1 MAARFWVGGTGNWS
15 DTARW
20 SATSGGAGGQSVPG
34 SADTAAFTAASGGGT
49 ATVDSN
55 VTIQTLTMTGYTGT
69 LAFGTNTISLNGTAG
84 TVFTGATTHSVSGTP
99 VINVTQTGGS
109 AITVIPGAV
118 TEANSISFNF
128 TGGTYTLTFL
138 ATASNAARNVN
149 FTGYAGSLVAF
160 STCFIYGNLTL
171 STGMSLSSGTS
182 ALTFGATS
190 GTQII
195 TSNTKAFDCPII
207 FNGIGGTFQLFDN
220 MTTGASRT
228 TTLTNGTLNLSG
240 KTLTTGLFA
249 SNNSNT
255 RTIAFGIGNI
265 ICNAAGGTLWTT
277 ATVTGLT
284 VTGTPVV
291 NISNSGAVATTVA
304 TGTLNEAN
312 AISFNFTIGTYS
324 LSFLNTAS
332 YTAKNVNF
340 TGFAGTWAATS
351 TGIVYGNFTLSTGM
365 TLTASA
371 STLRF
376 GATSGTQIITTNAK
390 TIDFTL
396 AVNGVGGTVKLA
408 DALTMGATRTF
419 NITNG
424 TFDGDNKT
432 ISGAASINPS
442 LSTTGTYTIK
452 NVSTALTFYTGQS
465 SVVTLG
471 SDCTFGAFNQ
481 INNSTSLDLASFQL
495 TCASFISPAGTS
507 RTLAFGTGNITITGS
522 GTVFQNAA
530 TITGTPVVNVT
541 YAGATAVTVQPGALA
556 EATAI
561 SFNFSAGTYPLTLFA
576 NLGESVKNLNFTGY
590 AGAWNRSST
599 CIIYGNLTLS
609 AGMTTPASSGLVNF
623 RATSGVQIITSN
635 AVTYD
640 GAFGIDGVGG
650 TVRLADALLMGTT
663 RTLTHTNGTLD
674 LNGKTLTVGTA
685 YTTATGTKDLTF
697 NGGTLVCPTA
707 AATAFNNAVPTGFTT
722 TAGTG
727 TGKISMTAATAKT
740 FVGGGST
747 YNCTLSNDGA
757 GALTISGSN
766 TFTTIANG
774 VSTTQFT
781 FTSGTTTTVT
791 NWNVTT
797 ISGGLITIISSTA
810 GSAATLSKAS
820 GTVLSSYV
828 SIKDS
833 TATGGATWYATSS
846 TNVSGNTGWI
856 FGVDKYWVGGTG
868 NWSNAARWATSSGG
882 AGGSGINIADSAVFN
897 SSSGGGTATVDS
909 NISIQNLTM
918 TGYTGTLAFGTN
930 TISLTSVGPTNI
942 PYIGDSTYSVT
953 GTPIINV
960 TTAITSGTVTVTP
973 GIATE
978 ANSISFNF
986 TGGTYLL
993 TFLGITSHTAR
1004 SINFTGFAG
1013 TWGGRT
1019 ALVTNTIYG
1028 NLLLSSG
1035 MTVATSTGTYIF
1047 GATSGTQTITSN
1059 GVFFDSNISIGTNG
1073 ISGTQT
1079 VLLSD
1084 ALNANSIVTHR
1095 NGDLDLNGKTLT
1107 VSRYATAAGTKNLI
1121 FNGGTLLNTG
1131 TTSTSFNN
1139 AVPSGFTTT
1148 AGTGTGYIRMTGAG
1162 TKTFVGGGST
1172 FNCTLSNDASST
1184 LTISGSNT
1192 FTSIANG
1199 TQPATFTFTAGTTQT
1214 LTNWNVSGTAG
1225 NLVTIKSSAAG
1236 TAASLSKASGTVSA
1250 DYLSIQDSTATG
1262 GASWYAGANSTN
1274 VSGNSGWIFTAPPVV
1289 TAGGN
1294 FFFMF

>member
-1 MAARFWVGGTGNWS
+1 MANRYWVGGAGNWNS
-15 DTARW
+15 TTKW
-20 SATSGGAGGQSVPG
+20 STTSGGANGASVPG
-34 SADTAAFTAASGGGT
+34 TGDAVIFNASSGVGI
-49 ATVDSN
+49 ATLNINAN
-55 VTIQTLTMTGYTGT
+55 VQSLTMTGYTGT
-69 LAFGTNTISLNGTAG
+69 LAFGTNTISLNS
-84 TVFTGATTHSVSGTP
+84 TGAVYTGDSTYSVTGTP
-99 VINVTQTGGS
+99 VINVTSTGS
-109 AITVIPGAV
+109 TAITVACGSP

-128 TGGTYTLTFL
+128 TGGTYTLDFL
-138 ATASNAARNVN
+138 GPLTNARSAN
-149 FTGYAGSLVAF
+149 FTGF
-160 STCFIYGNLTL
+160 SGTWATVSNGTLYGNLTL
-171 STGMSLSSGTS
+171 SSTMTFNSTGAGIYFSSSSATQTVTSNGKSFGSSVVSFNGTGGTRVLADPLICGQFSFGAGTSNLNDNTITCSSFLEFGTGVARVLAFGAGSITCNGTGTVFSLTATNLTVTGTPIVNISNNSATAATVTVTGLSEAQSISFNFTIGTYTLTSTAANVYRNLSFAGFSGSVSNSTMTVYGDLTLSSAAGFALNGTANITMASTS
-182 ALTFGATS
+182 AATRV
-190 GTQII
+190 I
-195 TSNTKAFDCPII
+195 TTNAKTVDRPII
-207 FNGIGGTFQLFDN
+207 FNGVGGSWQLADAL
-220 MTTGASRT
+220 TVGATRT
-228 TTLTNGTLNLSG
+228 TTLTNGTLDLSG

-255 RTIAFGIGNI
+255 RTIAFGAGNI
-265 ICNAAGGTLWTT
+265 TCNNSAAGGTLWNTG
-277 ATVTGLT
+277 TVTGLT

-291 NISNSGAVATTVA
+291 NISNSGALATTVA
-304 TGTLNEAN
+304 AGTLNEAN
-312 AISFNFTIGTYS
+312 AISFNFTTGTYS

-674 LNGKTLTVGTA
+674 LNGKTLTVGTS

-707 AATAFNNAVPTGFTT
+707 ATTAFNNAVPTGFTT

-774 VSTTQFT
+774 VQPTAFT
-781 FTSGTTTTVT
+781 FTAATTQTVT
-791 NWNVTT
+791 NWTVSG
-797 ISGGLITIISSTA
+797 ISGSLVTIISSTV
-810 GSAATLSKAS
+810 GTAATLSKSS
-820 GTVLSSYV
+820 GTVSSNYLSL
-828 SIKDS
+828 KDS
-833 TATGGATWYATSS
+833 TATGGAT
-846 TNVSGNTGWI
+846 
-856 FGVDKYWVGGTG
+856 
-868 NWSNAARWATSSGG
+868 
-882 AGGSGINIADSAVFN
+882 
-897 SSSGGGTATVDS
+897 
-909 NISIQNLTM
+909 
-918 TGYTGTLAFGTN
+918 
-930 TISLTSVGPTNI
+930 
-942 PYIGDSTYSVT
+942 
-953 GTPIINV
+953 
-960 TTAITSGTVTVTP
+960 
-973 GIATE
+973 
-978 ANSISFNF
+978 
-986 TGGTYLL
+986 
-993 TFLGITSHTAR
+993 
-1004 SINFTGFAG
+1004 
-1013 TWGGRT
+1013 
-1019 ALVTNTIYG
+1019 
-1028 NLLLSSG
+1028 
-1035 MTVATSTGTYIF
+1035 
-1047 GATSGTQTITSN
+1047 
-1059 GVFFDSNISIGTNG
+1059 
-1073 ISGTQT
+1073 
-1079 VLLSD
+1079 
-1084 ALNANSIVTHR
+1084 
-1095 NGDLDLNGKTLT
+1095 
-1107 VSRYATAAGTKNLI
+1107 
-1121 FNGGTLLNTG
+1121 
-1131 TTSTSFNN
+1131 
-1139 AVPSGFTTT
+1139 
-1148 AGTGTGYIRMTGAG
+1148 
-1162 TKTFVGGGST
+1162 
-1172 FNCTLSNDASST
+1172 
-1184 LTISGSNT
+1184 
-1192 FTSIANG
+1192 
-1199 TQPATFTFTAGTTQT
+1199 
-1214 LTNWNVSGTAG
+1214 
-1225 NLVTIKSSAAG
+1225 
-1236 TAASLSKASGTVSA
+1236 
-1250 DYLSIQDSTATG
+1250 
-1262 GASWYAGANSTN
+1262 WYAGANSTN
-1274 VSGNSGWIFTAPPVV
+1274 VSGNSGWIFTAPPA
-1289 TAGGN
+1289 TSAGS